1 MKVQLRV
8 IIYAYKSHKRCKTL
22 RKNFR
27 PLLPLFVVTGA
38 FLVIGAVLISS
49 GILPEER
56 AREFRSLTDV
66 SIASDME
73 VIKEPTLEDNTF
85 IYAVND
91 VAQRGIDIAQGDARI
106 KQILDEAKAKG
117 ATVTIAAVQPTVMMD
132 RQSGELLHS
141 SAGQVIVTANWQ
153 LVEGSP
159 YSEPKNP
166 TEIANKRVESHQQIW
181 DILVDVDEGQVTQVA
196 QQADRVITDTARSS
210 TVRADVNMFVPKAVL
225 IESGSEI
232 RWSNPSNVPH
242 NVVGA
247 FNQTTASEA
256 SNTTRIISEN
266 SNGNSNNNNT
276 NVESAGAITIDSGFI
291 EPNASWQ
298 YRFDKEGVFNYLCTI
313 HAEEGMRGTVI
324 VTGSSP
330 SS

>member
-1 MKVQLRV
+1 M
-8 IIYAYKSHKRCKTL
+8 
-22 RKNFR
+22 
-27 PLLPLFVVTGA
+27 
-38 FLVIGAVLISS
+38 IGAILIGS

-56 AREFRSLTDV
+56 AQEFRSLTDV
-66 SIASDME
+66 SIASDMK

-91 VAQRGIDIAQGDARI
+91 VAQHGIDIAQGDARV
-106 KQILDEAKAKG
+106 KQILDESKAKE
-117 ATVTIAAVQPTVMMD
+117 ATVTIAAVQPTVMTD

-141 SAGQVIVTANWQ
+141 SAGQVIITANWQ
-153 LVEGSP
+153 LVEGAL

-166 TEIANKRVESHQQIW
+166 TEIANRKVESHQQIW
-181 DILVDVDEGQVTQVA
+181 NILVDVDKGQVTQVA
-196 QQADRVITDTARSS
+196 RQADRVITDTARSNV
-210 TVRADVNMFVPKAVL
+210 VRADVNMFVPKAVL
-225 IESGSEI
+225 IGAGSEI
-232 RWSNPSNVPH
+232 RWSNPSNLPH

-247 FNQTTASEA
+247 FNQTTALDTSN
-256 SNTTRIISEN
+256 NTTGIISEN
-266 SNGNSNNNNT
+266 STASNNSPNLET
-276 NVESAGAITIDSGFI
+276 AEVIAIDSGFI

-324 VTGSSP
+324 VTRSPP

>member
-1 MKVQLRV
+1 
-8 IIYAYKSHKRCKTL
+8 L

-27 PLLPLFVVTGA
+27 AFLPLFVITGA
-38 FLVIGAVLISS
+38 FLVIGAILIGS

-66 SIASDME
+66 SIASDMK

-91 VAQRGIDIAQGDARI
+91 VAQRGIDIAQGDARV
-106 KQILDEAKAKG
+106 KQILDESKTKE
-117 ATVTIAAVQPTVMMD
+117 ATVTIAAVQPTVMTD

-141 SAGQVIVTANWQ
+141 SAGQVIITANWQ
-153 LVEGSP
+153 LVEGAL

-166 TEIANKRVESHQQIW
+166 TEIANKKVESHQQIW
-181 DILVDVDEGQVTQVA
+181 NILVDVDKGQVTQVA
-196 QQADRVITDTARSS
+196 QQADRVITDTARSNV
-210 TVRADVNMFVPKAVL
+210 VRADVNMFVPKAVL
-225 IESGSEI
+225 IGAGSEI
-232 RWSNPSNVPH
+232 RWSNPSNLPH

-247 FNQTTASEA
+247 FNQTTALDA
-256 SNTTRIISEN
+256 SNTTGIISEN
-266 SNGNSNNNNT
+266 STDSNNST
-276 NVESAGAITIDSGFI
+276 NLETGEVIAIDSGFI

-324 VTGSSP
+324 VTRSPP

>member
-1 MKVQLRV
+1 M
-8 IIYAYKSHKRCKTL
+8 

-27 PLLPLFVVTGA
+27 AFLPLFVITGA
-38 FLVIGAVLISS
+38 FLVIGAILIGS

-56 AREFRSLTDV
+56 AQEFRSLTDV
-66 SIASDME
+66 SIASDMK

-91 VAQRGIDIAQGDARI
+91 VAQHGIDIAQGDARV
-106 KQILDEAKAKG
+106 KQILDESKAKE
-117 ATVTIAAVQPTVMMD
+117 ATVTIAAVQPTVMTD

-141 SAGQVIVTANWQ
+141 SAGQVIITANWQ
-153 LVEGSP
+153 LVEGAL

-166 TEIANKRVESHQQIW
+166 TEIANRKVESHQQIW
-181 DILVDVDEGQVTQVA
+181 NILVDVDKGQVTQVA
-196 QQADRVITDTARSS
+196 RQADRVITDTARSNV
-210 TVRADVNMFVPKAVL
+210 VRADVNMFVPKAVL
-225 IESGSEI
+225 IGAGSEI
-232 RWSNPSNVPH
+232 RWSNPSNLPH
-242 NVVGA
+242 NVVDA
-247 FNQTTASEA
+247 FNQTTGLDTSN
-256 SNTTRIISEN
+256 NTTGIISEN
-266 SNGNSNNNNT
+266 STASNNSPNLET
-276 NVESAGAITIDSGFI
+276 AEVIAIDSGFI

-324 VTGSSP
+324 VTRSPP